1 MPQQAPSKSN
11 PIQEYITVAERV
23 EKFYE
28 RYPEGRI
35 ITHIVEHDAE
45 RGFILIRAEVY
56 RNAEDSLPAATG
68 HAYELKS
75 EGYVQRTSYIEV
87 GETSAVGRALAM
99 AGFEVKRGIASR
111 EEMDKTIRVAAQEAT
126 ANRDRNKRP
135 APPQPAPPEPARDVA
150 PKEGLP
156 ATEEQKDEI
165 LNLLENVRPGDRRS
179 QHKLLVEITGKQ
191 SRDDL
196 TGPEALELIRRL
208 KDEPPW

>member
-1 MPQQAPSKSN
+1 
-11 PIQEYITVAERV
+11 
-23 EKFYE
+23 
-28 RYPEGRI
+28 
-35 ITHIVEHDAE
+35 
-45 RGFILIRAEVY
+45 
-56 RNAEDSLPAATG
+56 
-68 HAYELKS
+68 
-75 EGYVQRTSYIEV
+75 
-87 GETSAVGRALAM
+87 M

-111 EEMDKTIRVAAQEAT
+111 EEMDKSLRVAAPEAT
-126 ANRDRNKRP
+126 ANRDRDRRP
-135 APPQPAPPEPARDVA
+135 PSQPAPPEPVREVA
-150 PKEGLP
+150 PKEILT